1 MYMYIVAVRGTSC
14 PCIGLVSER
23 ANSNP
28 QTVLVYSNQQPVF
41 LSLFLSLPALLM
53 AKRRLNDSVGA
64 KQIKVMLAD
73 DGNDDALSIFLANIQ
88 VIQLQIDLEQVLG
101 NDSLLSVT

>member
-1 MYMYIVAVRGTSC
+1 
-14 PCIGLVSER
+14 
-23 ANSNP
+23 
-28 QTVLVYSNQQPVF
+28 
-41 LSLFLSLPALLM
+41 
-53 AKRRLNDSVGA
+53 VGA